1 MKVRPKRKKRIDI
14 AESGALSDLAFL
26 LIVFF
31 IVIAVFNINKG
42 LLLQLPKSDSTKI
55 VNVNEIIKIQL
66 NEKGQILEDSA
77 LIGIQDLEEMVKAN
91 LAVYP
96 NMTFLLHIHPD
107 AIYQD
112 VVDIINLVR
121 QLKVEN
127 FSFSMKEDGW

>member
-1 MKVRPKRKKRIDI
+1 MKIRRKRKKRIDI

-31 IVIAVFNINKG
+31 IVIAVFNNNRG
-42 LLLQLPKSDSTKI
+42 FLLELPRPNSTKI
-55 VNVNEIIKIQL
+55 VNIKDIIKIRL
-66 NEKGQILEDSA
+66 NDRGQILVEDGPVS
-77 LIGIQDLEEMVKAN
+77 LLKLEKMVENN

-107 AIYQD
+107 AVYQD
-112 VVDIINLVR
+112 VVDVVNMVR

-127 FSFSMKEDGW
+127 FSFSMKGEGW